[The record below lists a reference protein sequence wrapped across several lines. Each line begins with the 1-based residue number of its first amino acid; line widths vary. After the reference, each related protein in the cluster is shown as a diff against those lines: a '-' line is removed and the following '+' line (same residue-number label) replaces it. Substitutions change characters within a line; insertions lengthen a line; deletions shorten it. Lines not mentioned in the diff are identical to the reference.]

1 MRFYTLCFSYVV
13 FMSLFTAWSIAEAA
27 SDPEDRT
34 VPRAWGIA
42 TLVSI
47 LPLLLAEMKQA
58 WASGARRHFGSIWNV
73 FSALVIIGS
82 FIVVLLS
89 EAEDAG
95 TISVPLRVLIPQWKL
110 CVLLCFCGSQ
120 FCKPVFELYLSSSFQ
135 FLIK

>member
-42 TLVSI
+42 TLISI
-47 LPLLLAEMKQA
+47 LPLLFVEMKQA

-73 FSALVIIGS
+73 FSALVIIGTLT
-82 FIVVLLS
+82 VVLLP
-89 EAEDAG
+89 EAQAADAN
-95 TISVPLRVLIPQWKL
+95 SVALALLGPQ
-110 CVLLCFCGSQ
+110 
-120 FCKPVFELYLSSSFQ
+120 
-135 FLIK
+135 

>member
-34 VPRAWGIA
+34 VPRACGIA

-82 FIVVLLS
+82 LTVVLLP
-89 EAEDAG
+89 EAQAADAN
-95 TISVPLRVLIPQWKL
+95 SVALPLLGPQ
-110 CVLLCFCGSQ
+110 
-120 FCKPVFELYLSSSFQ
+120 
-135 FLIK
+135 